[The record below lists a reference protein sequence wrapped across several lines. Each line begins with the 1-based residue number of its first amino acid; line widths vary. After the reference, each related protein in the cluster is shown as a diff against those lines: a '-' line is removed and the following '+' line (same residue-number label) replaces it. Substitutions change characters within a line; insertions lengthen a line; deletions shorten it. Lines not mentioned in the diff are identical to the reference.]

1 MNAED
6 ILKSIGELSDTEKD
20 KLFLGIMEDFRDEM
34 MKSPAFMKH
43 ATTIMHEYMGKMREG
58 SIDVSV
64 FEAIAKK

>member
-1 MNAED
+1 MTAED
-6 ILKSIGELSDTEKD
+6 ILKSIGELSDAEKD

-34 MKSPAFMKH
+34 MKSPAFMQH

-58 SIDVSV
+58 GIDVGV